1 LRALREQQVEADRM
15 LEDLRA
21 AIDKDGE
28 SLLDTTELK
37 CLQVAL
43 DELQVL
49 RESCDDHRQLA
60 NQIESIGKS
69 SEDFAAR
76 RMDVSI
82 KQALAGLSLDEAL
95 DK

>member
-1 LRALREQQVEADRM
+1 M

-21 AIDKDGE
+21 AIEKDGE
-28 SLLDTTELK
+28 TLLDASELN
-37 CLQVAL
+37 CLKVAL
-43 DELQVL
+43 DELQAL
-49 RESCDDHRQLA
+49 RDSCDDHRQLA
-60 NQIESIGKS
+60 NQIESVGKS

-76 RMDVSI
+76 RMDASI

>member
-1 LRALREQQVEADRM
+1 M

-28 SLLDTTELK
+28 SLLDATELK
-37 CLQVAL
+37 CLEVAL

-49 RESCDDHRQLA
+49 RDSCDDHRQLA

-76 RMDVSI
+76 RMDASI